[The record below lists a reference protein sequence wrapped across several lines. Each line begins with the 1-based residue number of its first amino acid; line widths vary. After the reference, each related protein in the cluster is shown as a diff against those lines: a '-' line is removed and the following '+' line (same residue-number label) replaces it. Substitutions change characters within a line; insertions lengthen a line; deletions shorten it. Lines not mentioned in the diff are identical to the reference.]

1 MEAAAASIRGGD
13 DLDVLVTIRNR
24 GARAGREVVQLYL
37 EGPDSDPGSPIRVLA
52 GFASVEAEPGAQVA
66 LRVSLHSRA
75 FERSDHGPPLW
86 ATPPAPPPI
95 SPAPPPPHP
104 THPHT

>member
-66 LRVSLHSRA
+66 LRVSLQSRA
-75 FERSDHGPPLW
+75 FDRYDDDLHPWPTRPGSSTIPPR
-86 ATPPAPPPI
+86 
-95 SPAPPPPHP
+95 PPPPDP
-104 THPHT
+104 